1 MPDTKLDIRGFLI
14 PVETLAEELA
24 AQGYVLVPAER
35 MALASVSGYVKRYH
49 DLMNTSASY
58 TAAWETVEWEFQA
71 TFGCKRF
78 ESHDSFRNSTAVK
91 KVMGQKE

>member
-1 MPDTKLDIRGFLI
+1 MSDTKLDIRGFLI
-14 PVETLAEELA
+14 PVETLEQELA

-49 DLMNTSASY
+49 DLMNSTASY
-58 TAAWETVEWEFQA
+58 TAAWEQVEYEFQT

-78 ESHDSFRNSTAVK
+78 GDWNSFRNSTAVK
-91 KVMGQKE
+91 KAMGGE

>member
-1 MPDTKLDIRGFLI
+1 MTDQKLDIRGFLI
-14 PVETLAEELA
+14 PVETLEQELA

-49 DLMNTSASY
+49 DLMAASVSY
-58 TAAWETVEWEFQA
+58 SSAWEQVEWEFQA

-91 KVMGQKE
+91 KVMGKE